1 LEARASREYIST
13 KSSAEPENAKMAGV
27 DWPVE
32 EAVSHLSRHFLV
44 AGLQISRFEGT
55 NPFDIFQTL
64 PLGRECC

>member
-1 LEARASREYIST
+1 LY
-13 KSSAEPENAKMAGV
+13 P
-27 DWPVE
+27 PVE

-44 AGLQISRFEGT
+44 AGIQISRFEGT